1 MTGGGF
7 SAKGNLTL
15 GGILRPRCSLWDP
28 VGSEYL
34 GPMTSIYIYMDSRN
48 LLRDFRFIS
57 MVMFFPHLPGEGC

>member
-34 GPMTSIYIYMDSRN
+34 GPMTSIYIYG
-48 LLRDFRFIS
+48 FEEFAEG
-57 MVMFFPHLPGEGC
+57 FPLYQHGDVFSPPAR